1 MTKTTALT
9 KDQKAALAT
18 ITAAGSRGVESEA
31 GWTAAQSLVR
41 KGLVKVE
48 IVAQNV
54 PATKLYPE
62 GPRSATHT
70 LRGKLRMVTLVRW
83 TVVA

>member
-1 MTKTTALT
+1 MTLT

-18 ITAAGSRGVESEA
+18 ITAAGANGVEREA
-31 GWTAAQSLVR
+31 GWVAAASLAR

-48 IVAQNV
+48 IIAENV

-70 LRGKLRMVTLVRW
+70 LRGRVRMVTVVRW
-83 TVVA
+83 TVLA